1 MCNPR
6 RVTVT
11 LTRDIAEAW
20 SREISRTVELTERVS
35 GEARVQQN
43 LSAQLGGPALRALE
57 ARLTAGAEP
66 AWRETAE
73 GYRCDV
79 AGGHVLY
86 RLDEQ
91 VLEIVAALEE
101 VVVAQ
106 GQAAAVLSGE
116 VRETLEARGESGY
129 YDDGHGGRTE
139 AVARGDAREA
149 ARQRLE
155 AERQARLNAAR
166 QQAESAAGADLRIRA
181 QAAAQTR
188 LEQATAARRAELAR
202 QAEDH
207 LETVGVRCRQAFNQ
221 LLARAYRDAILAYA
235 RRHGAE
241 QVSCRDDDGVMEIE
255 FFVDR

>member
-20 SREISRTVELTERVS
+20 RREISRSVELAERIT
-35 GEARVQQN
+35 GEARARQN
-43 LSAQLGGPALRALE
+43 LSAQLGGPALKALE
-57 ARLTAGAEP
+57 ARLTAGEEP

-79 AGGHVLY
+79 DGGYVLY

-91 VLEIVAALEE
+91 VLEIVAARDET
-101 VVVAQ
+101 VAVR
-106 GQAAAVLSGE
+106 GQAATVLTGE
-116 VRETLEARGESGY
+116 VRETLETQATSGY
-129 YDDGHGGRTE
+129 YHDGYGGRTE
-139 AVARGDAREA
+139 AVARKDAEEI
-149 ARQRLE
+149 ARQQLE
-155 AERQARLNAAR
+155 EERQARLTAVQR
-166 QQAESAAGADLRIRA
+166 QAESAAGADLQQRA
-181 QAAAQTR
+181 QADAQSR
-188 LEQATAARRAELAR
+188 LEQATAERQAELAR
-202 QAEDH
+202 QAEQH
-207 LETVGVRCRQAFNQ
+207 LEAVGVRCRQAFNE

-241 QVSCRDDDGVMEIE
+241 NISCKDDDGVMEIE